1 METPPHVADR
11 VILVRPTG
19 FGHDA
24 ETAASNA
31 FQRNV
36 QDADIQFKA
45 ESEFDELLG
54 MLDRVG
60 VGVTVLDPPVLDA
73 PNAVFPNNWFS
84 THADGTVVLYPMATP
99 SRRRE
104 RDRDLDETLERH
116 GFKVRQLVDLTALE
130 LDDRYLE
137 GTGSLVIDRPRNVAF
152 AALSPRTTERALN
165 HWCGALRGGQVP
177 FLATMDGTLAGAPVY
192 HTNVVMSLGER
203 FALICLEALPYP
215 VDREDVYL
223 ELERTGREIIEI
235 GLDQMHRY
243 LGNLLELKALG
254 KDDRF
259 LFLSDAAYLSLRP
272 EQRQRLQQHGQLVPV
287 PVPTIEAVGG
297 GSVRC
302 MLAENFLEPLSE

>member
-1 METPPHVADR
+1 MGTGTPVPNGLFVDEATDLLTGLCSDPGPPPWTWWRSTRRWTRATPWPRPRWASWNPSGPSCGPADRVAMETPPHVADR

-60 VGVTVLDPPVLDA
+60 VGVTVLDPPVPDA
-73 PNAVFPNNWFS
+73 PMRCSQTTGSAPMRTAPWC
-84 THADGTVVLYPMATP
+84 LYPMATP

-152 AALSPRTTERALN
+152 AALSPAPPNGPEPLVRRPARRA
-165 HWCGALRGGQVP
+165 GALPRHHGRY
-177 FLATMDGTLAGAPVY
+177 LAGAPC
-192 HTNVVMSLGER
+192 T
-203 FALICLEALPYP
+203 
-215 VDREDVYL
+215 
-223 ELERTGREIIEI
+223 T
-235 GLDQMHRY
+235 
-243 LGNLLELKALG
+243 
-254 KDDRF
+254 
-259 LFLSDAAYLSLRP
+259 
-272 EQRQRLQQHGQLVPV
+272 
-287 PVPTIEAVGG
+287 PTW
-297 GSVRC
+297 S
-302 MLAENFLEPLSE
+302 